1 MSDTNTNTTI
11 DQKNISPDELDNLLG
26 MPGADS
32 VTIPAEEEKPSFFTK
47 DEVDVSFLN
56 EPIENTSNDVIENN
70 LEKTTE
76 EVLKPEVNNVE
87 ESKNENFDDL
97 VAQVDDVLN
106 EEDDSNV
113 GRPKLDKEGMA
124 QLTKELI
131 KEGLVVPF
139 SVSNVY
145 CFTSSAFDKYLNK
158 PFKSSPPL
166 NT

>member
-131 KEGLVVPF
+131 KEGK
-139 SVSNVY
+139 VY
-145 CFTSSAFDKYLNK
+145 IN
-158 PFKSSPPL
+158 
-166 NT
+166 